1 MINSMRACV
10 ACNYLWSWP
19 ISSKSFSH
27 DFAIKLLKYGTSCHV
42 NSTAS
47 TVLDGFFPYLTQ
59 MITNM
64 KGCVIHNDLWPWPI
78 SSRAF
83 SHDFVIK
90 LLKYGATCS
99 VHSTICTV
107 LYGFFPY
114 LALMITSMRRCVMQ
128 WPLTWTYILGWVG
141 LWGFLWWAPSA
152 KGKDHHGVSS
162 GWSSVWHRSNTGLS
176 STQYEQIPIIL
187 GIWPFWLTPFFF
199 RSITF
204 WRAYG

>member
-1 MINSMRACV
+1 MITSTRACV

-42 NSTAS
+42 HSTAS

-59 MITNM
+59 VITNM

-128 WPLTWTYILGWVG
+128 WPLTWTYIFKVIWHCLFHGLYSYVAQIQPMRGQCVTYHFLVKCLG
-141 LWGFLWWAPSA
+141 
-152 KGKDHHGVSS
+152 H
-162 GWSSVWHRSNTGLS
+162 TG
-176 STQYEQIPIIL
+176 
-187 GIWPFWLTPFFF
+187 
-199 RSITF
+199 R
-204 WRAYG
+204 